1 MARYEDAPVNA
12 GKYKVVVTVEAD
24 TNYHSAFAEKEF
36 IISKAEST
44 FIIHD
49 VLDKAY
55 DGQSIQIPT
64 NITRTGSQAEPIYE
78 WYIQDANEWR
88 KLDTA
93 PSEIGNYKLAVIIP
107 EDENYNSVTTEKEF
121 RITEQ
126 INLNPDTPTNPTIP
140 DASAQDDKT
149 GSMNQQNQLDTP
161 PTGDTNTMAIGLW
174 ASLAG
179 ISASVLTFLGIK
191 RRRYKK

>member
-1 MARYEDAPVNA
+1 MTDRA
-12 GKYKVVVTVEAD
+12 YK
-24 TNYHSAFAEKEF
+24 SPR
-36 IISKAEST
+36 IS
-44 FIIHD
+44 HVQD
-49 VLDKAY
+49 
-55 DGQSIQIPT
+55 
-64 NITRTGSQAEPIYE
+64 E
-78 WYIQDANEWR
+78 WYIKDTNKWR

-126 INLNPDTPTNPTIP
+126 INVNPDTPTNPTTP
-140 DASAQDDKT
+140 DASVQDDKT

-161 PTGDTNTMAIGLW
+161 PTGDTNTMTIGFW

-179 ISASVLTFLGIK
+179 ISASALTF
-191 RRRYKK
+191 

>member
-1 MARYEDAPVNA
+1 M
-12 GKYKVVVTVEAD
+12 
-24 TNYHSAFAEKEF
+24 
-36 IISKAEST
+36 
-44 FIIHD
+44 
-49 VLDKAY
+49 
-55 DGQSIQIPT
+55 
-64 NITRTGSQAEPIYE
+64 
-78 WYIQDANEWR
+78 
-88 KLDTA
+88 

-126 INLNPDTPTNPTIP
+126 INLNPDTPPNPTTP